1 MYTPVAVQC
10 PDAKNFDNE
19 GHVYDISEGGV
30 RFELDEPLVPGMPVS
45 LRIVLPG
52 GDASSRD
59 QGVLVH
65 ASVVWVDDDQDEP
78 GPVRMAASFTR
89 FAHAADR
96 EKLMKQLS
104 SGRFARAA

>member
-1 MYTPVAVQC
+1 MDEASIEYQ
-10 PDAKNFDNE
+10 

-30 RFELDEPLVPGMPVS
+30 RFELDEPLVPGMPVA

-59 QGVLVH
+59 RGVLVH
-65 ASVVWVDDDQDEP
+65 ANVVWVDDDQDEP